1 VSATGSPENSPIAV
15 RSSSADNQRVSRA
28 GRDLRAAI
36 TVGLLLGAGVLVA
49 LLTVR
54 QMFIGIV
61 AVAVAIST
69 WELAGALRRGAG
81 IRVALLPLLAGGQA
95 MVWLAW
101 PFGRDGLLVAFVLTV
116 LACLVWRFRGGA
128 AGYVRDVSA
137 SLFTAAY
144 VPGFAAF
151 AALLVVP
158 ADGAARVL
166 CFMLGVVASDTGGYV
181 AGVLGGRHPMA
192 PSISPKKSWEGF
204 AGSLVAG
211 TVAGLLTVPALL
223 GGQPWQGAL
232 FGATIV
238 VTATGG
244 DLIES
249 LIKRD
254 LGVKDMGT
262 LLPGHGGLMDRM
274 DSLLPSAVGSWLL
287 LSLFLPP
294 SG

>member
-1 VSATGSPENSPIAV
+1 MSATGLPE
-15 RSSSADNQRVSRA
+15 SSSAAVDSKAPGRRRFSRA

-36 TVGLLLGAGVLVA
+36 LVGLLLGGGVLVA
-49 LLTVR
+49 LFTVR
-54 QMFIGIV
+54 QVFIGIV
-61 AVAVAIST
+61 AAAVAIST

-81 IRVALLPLLAGGQA
+81 IRVCVPPVLLGGQA
-95 MVWLAW
+95 MVWLSW
-101 PFGRDGLLVAFVLTV
+101 PFDLDGVLVSFVLTA
-116 LACLVWRFRGGA
+116 LSCLVWRFPGGA
-128 AGYVRDVSA
+128 AGYFRDVSA

-158 ADGAARVL
+158 ADGTARVL
-166 CFMLGVVASDTGGYV
+166 CFMLVAVASDVGGYA

-204 AGSLVAG
+204 AGSLLVGG
-211 TVAGLLTVPALL
+211 TVGILAVTYLL
-223 GGQPWQGAL
+223 GGQPWQGFL
-232 FGATIV
+232 FGVAVV

-244 DLIES
+244 DLVES

-274 DSLLPSAVGSWLL
+274 DSLLPSAVVSWLL
-287 LSLFLPP
+287 LSLFRP
-294 SG
+294 GG

>member
-1 VSATGSPENSPIAV
+1 VSAAGLPE
-15 RSSSADNQRVSRA
+15 SSSAAEDSKPAGRRFSRA

-36 TVGLLLGAGVLVA
+36 LVGLLLGGGVLVA
-49 LLTVR
+49 LFTVR
-54 QMFIGIV
+54 HVFIGIV
-61 AVAVAIST
+61 AAAVAVST
-69 WELAGALRRGAG
+69 WELAGVLRRGAD
-81 IRVALLPLLAGGQA
+81 IRVCLPPLLLGGQA
-95 MVWLAW
+95 MVWLSW
-101 PFGRDGLLVAFVLTV
+101 PFGRDGVLVAFVVTA
-116 LACLVWRFRGGA
+116 LACLGWRFPGGA
-128 AGYVRDVSA
+128 TGYVRDVSA

-158 ADGAARVL
+158 ADGTARVL
-166 CFMLGVVASDTGGYV
+166 CFILGVVASDIGGYA

-211 TVAGLLTVPALL
+211 GAVEILAVTYLL
-223 GGQPWQGAL
+223 GGQPWQGML
-232 FGATIV
+232 FGVAIV

-244 DLIES
+244 DLVES

-274 DSLLPSAVGSWLL
+274 DSLLPSAVVSWLL
-287 LSLFLPP
+287 LSLFRP
-294 SG
+294 GG

>member
-1 VSATGSPENSPIAV
+1 MSATGLPEG
-15 RSSSADNQRVSRA
+15 SSAAVGSNSAAGRRISRA

-36 TVGLLLGAGVLVA
+36 IVGLSLGGGILVA
-49 LLTVR
+49 LFTVR
-54 QMFIGIV
+54 QVFIGIV
-61 AVAVAIST
+61 AAAVAVST
-69 WELAGALRRGAG
+69 WELAGALRRSAG
-81 IRVALLPLLAGGQA
+81 IRVSLPPVLLGGQA
-95 MVWLAW
+95 MVWLSW
-101 PFGRDGLLVAFVLTV
+101 PFGRDGVLVGFVVTA
-116 LACLVWRFRGGA
+116 LACLVWRFSGGA

-137 SLFTAAY
+137 SMFTVAY

-158 ADGAARVL
+158 ADGTARVL
-166 CFMLGVVASDTGGYV
+166 CFMLGVVASDIGGYV

-192 PSISPKKSWEGF
+192 PSISPNKSWEGF
-204 AGSLVAG
+204 IGSLVAG
-211 TVAGLLTVPALL
+211 IAVGALAVTYLL
-223 GGQPWQGAL
+223 GGQPWQGVL
-232 FGATIV
+232 FGAAIV

-244 DLIES
+244 DLVES

-294 SG
+294 GG